1 MSDLRRISKIT
12 LRIACQCLWL
22 AALVVGLSG
31 MYLLVNFRQ
40 TGLLFHNIYLILPAI
55 VALISAAVLLASGG
69 IGCWMSIRDSTVL
82 QAAFVYLL
90 VIVFCLEAT
99 ASVLSYV
106 NIGKVHSEFEPF
118 WGMFQ
123 NYTGDKQDF
132 NSNAVDAIQEEFQCC
147 GVHNYSDWFGTP
159 WFNRTGK
166 IQVPHSCCNITF
178 DTCNGTLDRPGL
190 LYPQGCQAKL
200 EGGWMFV
207 LYFII
212 ISSAVVAVIQV
223 VGLVTAAQLMRDQPL
238 QEYRILDR
246 DSVN

>member
-82 QAAFVYLL
+82 QAA
-90 VIVFCLEAT
+90 
-99 ASVLSYV
+99 
-106 NIGKVHSEFEPF
+106 VHSEFEPF

-123 NYTGDKQDF
+123 NYTGNKQDF